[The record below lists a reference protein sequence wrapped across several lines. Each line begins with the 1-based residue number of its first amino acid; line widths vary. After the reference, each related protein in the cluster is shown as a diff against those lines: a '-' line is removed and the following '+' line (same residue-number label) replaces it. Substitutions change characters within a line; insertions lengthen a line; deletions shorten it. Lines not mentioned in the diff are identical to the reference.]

1 MNRDFTIRESK
12 KINDLLSEVI
22 NSLNLKTVGFESHL
36 PYSMYE
42 ELKNKLDS
50 IQLVPA
56 KNIIEDIRIVKEPL
70 EIELIRESIKITE
83 RAFRGVKG
91 MIRQGS
97 REDEIAIEMEYR
109 LRKEGA
115 EKVAFD
121 TIIASGERGAL
132 PHGKASNKII
142 ENGELVIVDFGST
155 YKGYNTDCTRTLS
168 TDGFNARQEEIY
180 KTVLMAQREAIKS
193 VKPGLKASEIDSKA
207 RGFITDAGYGENF
220 GHSTGHGVGLEVHE
234 EPRIA
239 EGQDDIIR
247 EGSVFTI
254 EPGIYIQE
262 WGGVRIEDMVVVTK
276 DGCEVLTSA
285 IEKEFEIK
293 GE

>member
-1 MNRDFTIRESK
+1 
-12 KINDLLSEVI
+12 
-22 NSLNLKTVGFESHL
+22 
-36 PYSMYE
+36 MYE

-50 IQLVPA
+50 VQLVPA

-70 EIELIRESIKITE
+70 EIELIRQSIKITE
-83 RAFRGVKG
+83 RAFRGVKE
-91 MIRQGS
+91 MIRQGA

-142 ENGELVIVDFGST
+142 KNGELVIVDFGSM

-207 RGFITDAGYGENF
+207 RGFIADAGYGENF

-239 EGQDDIIR
+239 EGQNDIIR

-254 EPGIYIQE
+254 EPGIYIQG
-262 WGGVRIEDMVVVTK
+262 WGGVRIEDMVLVTK